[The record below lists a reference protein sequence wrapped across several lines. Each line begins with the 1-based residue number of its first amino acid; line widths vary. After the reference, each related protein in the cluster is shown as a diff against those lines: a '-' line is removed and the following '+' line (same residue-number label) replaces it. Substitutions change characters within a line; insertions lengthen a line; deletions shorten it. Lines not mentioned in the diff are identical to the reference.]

1 MMSLLL
7 SIYVWFVYIILY
19 IVLLIPTCVLYVLS
33 FPFGKHHF
41 VANYMFMLVGRSI
54 LWLYPFWKVNIKGLD
69 NYDSNS
75 TCVFIANHQSFM
87 DMPLLATLPWRMK
100 WVSKDALF
108 KVPVLGQYMSLAG
121 HISVKRGTVQALK
134 SLNKLHP
141 YLNSGVSVMLFPEGT
156 RSRKGELLKFKNGAF
171 MLANEMNV
179 PIQPI
184 LISGTRDI
192 IKPDTF
198 LAALNGTMTAS
209 IMKKFHPKD
218 FTSVEEFRDEVYF
231 SMHAELSALTK
242 LSLQD

>member
-1 MMSLLL
+1 MNFLI
-7 SIYVWFVYIILY
+7 SIYVWFVYILLFVIL
-19 IVLLIPTCVLYVLS
+19 IIPTMFLYLLAL
-33 FPFGKHHF
+33 PFGKHHN

-54 LWLYPFWKVNIKGLD
+54 LWLYPFWKIDLLGLD
-69 NYDSNS
+69 NYDANS

-134 SLNKLHP
+134 SLQKLHP
-141 YLNSGVSVMLFPEGT
+141 YLKNGVSVMLFPEGT

-171 MLANEMNV
+171 MLASELNV
-179 PIQPI
+179 PVQPI

-198 LAALNGTMTAS
+198 IVSLHGSMTAS
-209 IMKKFHPKD
+209 IMKKFQPGD
-218 FTSVEEFRDEVYF
+218 YNSIEEFRDEVYT
-231 SMHAELSALTK
+231 SMNAELAHLTK
-242 LSLQD
+242 LSVQD